1 MTNDERLAMIKR
13 KLKEFDQDMTELYDF
28 LEMLEALTTDKHTA
42 ARIRGFLEAKGVWSK
57 LES

>member
-1 MTNDERLAMIKR
+1 MTNEERLIMIKR

-42 ARIRGFLEAKGVWSK
+42 ARIRSFLEAKGVWSK